1 MYCLIKL
8 FPFFPSLSAGLLR
21 FKALESLFRAFS
33 CSAALTVSV
42 LMLPSVV
49 HAQSVSIADYL
60 PDYSSDY
67 GPVVGCGVSLRE
79 DGSESEPYRYRM
91 SMSGA
96 IAPFVD
102 FRYRLQFR
110 GDFRN
115 LFPNAALFLEAGT
128 SGIDR
133 MNFYGMGNERYYRG
147 TGLTEDD
154 FEITSQVTVLK
165 ASLRYP
171 MNMAYY
177 WFAGVGGKWVDLHL
191 IQGSYPDLHR
201 SEIPG
206 IDENFAGSFHIGFH
220 YDTRDNRYNSAASP
234 HTENGRAGSG
244 EPSGDSSAV
253 SGTLVDI
260 EAAHFPRFFSNSCDF
275 TRFSGEVRKYIP
287 FSPSGYSRL
296 VVRAGGEKIWGTYP
310 FWEAASLGGS
320 SSLRGYDLQRFAGDA
335 SLYAGSELRL
345 EAGKFT
351 FIVPVTFG
359 PLAFLETG
367 RVFLEGEDS
376 SAWHTA
382 AGGGLWFRLDNP
394 RFTASIAYG
403 TGFDDG
409 RLMDDLGIYLKAGFS
424 F

>member
-1 MYCLIKL
+1 MMHSFDIH
-8 FPFFPSLSAGLLR
+8 AQ
-21 FKALESLFRAFS
+21 
-33 CSAALTVSV
+33 TVS
-42 LMLPSVV
+42 LT
-49 HAQSVSIADYL
+49 DYL

-67 GPVVGCGVSLRE
+67 GPVLGCGIAFRE
-79 DGSESEPYRYRM
+79 AGTVSEPYRYKM
-91 SMSGA
+91 SLSGA

-115 LFPNAALFLEAGT
+115 LFQNSGLLLEAGT

-147 TGLTEDD
+147 TGLREDD
-154 FEITSQVTVLK
+154 FEIATQVTTIR

-171 MNMAYY
+171 MDRAYY

-191 IQGSYPDLHR
+191 IQGSYPDIHR

-206 IDENFAGSFHIGFH
+206 IDDNFAGNFHIGFH
-220 YDTRDNRYNSAASP
+220 YDTRDNRYEKATSP
-234 HTENGRAGSG
+234 RTEKARTGMDDPA
-244 EPSGDSSAV
+244 GDSSAV
-253 SGTLVDI
+253 SGMFVDI

-275 TRFSGEVRKYIP
+275 TKLRGEVRKYIP
-287 FSPSGYSRL
+287 FSPAGYSRL
-296 VVRAGGEKIWGTYP
+296 VVRAGGEKIWGAYP
-310 FWEAASLGGS
+310 FWEAASLGSS
-320 SSLRGYDLQRFAGDA
+320 SSLRGYDLQRFAGDV

-345 EAGKFT
+345 HAGQFT
-351 FIVPVTFG
+351 FIVPVTCG

-367 RVFLEGEDS
+367 RVFIEGEDS
-376 SAWHTA
+376 AVWHTA
-382 AGGGLWFRLDNP
+382 AGGGFWFRVGNP

-409 RLMDDLGIYLKAGFS
+409 GLMDDLGIYLKAGFS